1 MRSIALAVCALL
13 ACRETTPAPDR
24 SLVTCG
30 PCEARAGGFDRVRV
44 QVVLRDAAGQPVAG
58 RRLAFGSEDAGVT
71 DGDGIAAATFG
82 SESPGS
88 RLVQVRLPD
97 GTPIGAVAVEFFA
110 GSFPRVELSSP

>member
-1 MRSIALAVCALL
+1 MKSIALAVCALL
-13 ACRETTPAPDR
+13 ACRESKPAAAR

-44 QVVLRDAAGQPVAG
+44 HVLLRDVAGQPVAG
-58 RRLAFGSEDAGVT
+58 RRLAFGSEEAGVT
-71 DGDGIAAATFG
+71 DGEGIAEATFG
-82 SESPGS
+82 SERPGS

-97 GTPIGAVAVEFFA
+97 GTPIGAVAVAFFA